1 VWSRLMALQ
10 DRSPVSGRATRP
22 APLPRLPLV
31 HRRQPTTHPHTVV
44 GHVVLPDSVLA
55 IGSRSDPEFT
65 LVVIGIAAMLA
76 VFLWGMYKVERQLN
90 DEGQSLFYP
99 WRAPKRKQK
108 GLRVDNALRNALQ
121 GLADCDSTV
130 MIAWRL
136 ELRTKDGKLVPEA
149 ARGSYDKAVAR
160 LENATGLERSEE
172 RRVLREAE
180 KWLWAARAEW
190 LRG

>member
-1 VWSRLMALQ
+1 MRAAPHATLLAWPILTILAFSNWSEPMLLIF
-10 DRSPVSGRATRP
+10 
-22 APLPRLPLV
+22 
-31 HRRQPTTHPHTVV
+31 TVTW
-44 GHVVLPDSVLA
+44 LA
-55 IGSRSDPEFT
+55 MF
-65 LVVIGIAAMLA
+65 AF
-76 VFLWGMYKVERQLN
+76 FLWGMYKVERQLN

-99 WRAPKRKQK
+99 WRVPRRKAK
-108 GLRVDNALRNALQ
+108 GLRVDDALANALQ

-136 ELRTKDGKLVPEA
+136 ELRTKEGKLVPEA

-180 KWLWAARAEW
+180 KWLLAARAEV
-190 LRG
+190 LREMVS